1 MPLTSG
7 PFCRVLNA
15 LVKGRHAW
23 EEVGLRAGG
32 RPGCRVRVW
41 SPGGHLCLYKLP
53 VCSRPQSGQTWRE
66 SHGSQLWERRCR
78 APGSARGGRGGRAAG
93 LEDRPHG
100 TDAPLQESHFSFAGK
115 TGHLDGVRGGQPPS
129 QVLASLL
136 PSPQP
141 VRVSTGPWPMSPEE
155 SSKQLEFLNLELR
168 QLSSKSQ
175 LP

>member
-1 MPLTSG
+1 MG
-7 PFCRVLNA
+7 P
-15 LVKGRHAW
+15 
-23 EEVGLRAGG
+23 
-32 RPGCRVRVW
+32 
-41 SPGGHLCLYKLP
+41 S
-53 VCSRPQSGQTWRE
+53 S
-66 SHGSQLWERRCR
+66 
-78 APGSARGGRGGRAAG
+78 GSAGVGPQALPGGGRGGRAVG

-100 TDAPLQESHFSFAGK
+100 TDTPLQESHFSFAGK
-115 TGHLDGVRGGQPPS
+115 TGHLDGVRGGRPPS

>member
-1 MPLTSG
+1 MGPSSG
-7 PFCRVLNA
+7 SASV
-15 LVKGRHAW
+15 
-23 EEVGLRAGG
+23 
-32 RPGCRVRVW
+32 
-41 SPGGHLCLYKLP
+41 
-53 VCSRPQSGQTWRE
+53 RPQA
-66 SHGSQLWERRCR
+66 L
-78 APGSARGGRGGRAAG
+78 PGGGRGGRAAG

-115 TGHLDGVRGGQPPS
+115 TGHLDGVRGGRPPS